1 MTHKQRQIIKHS
13 KELYELI
20 SRFRTWRRYMISH
33 SKYFSTRTKFG
44 KLYIHYNPNLNV
56 HFRSC
61 LSSFQNHIMI
71 NVSYVYLLCIF
82 LWNICEKGE
91 TRCIRRCVFDKAY
104 TNELTRQ
111 MCFGWTLSFNWLI
124 NSFSSWADAKS
135 FFSIL
140 YYVSV
145 KLEASFINTPI
156 IVIVYG
162 SSWRV
167 VFWGIIL
174 IAEI

>member
-1 MTHKQRQIIKHS
+1 M
-13 KELYELI
+13 LI
-20 SRFRTWRRYMISH
+20 SGAVCQVWKNFG
-33 SKYFSTRTKFG
+33 SKYLDLFS
-44 KLYIHYNPNLNV
+44 LYI
-56 HFRSC
+56 F
-61 LSSFQNHIMI
+61 
-71 NVSYVYLLCIF
+71 
-82 LWNICEKGE
+82 WNICEKGE
-91 TRCIRRCVFDKAY
+91 MHWMRRCVFDKAY

-174 IAEI
+174 IAEIEINILWQYYSNYYFDHYNSQCSFTYLVRYKVQ

>member
-1 MTHKQRQIIKHS
+1 M
-13 KELYELI
+13 
-20 SRFRTWRRYMISH
+20 
-33 SKYFSTRTKFG
+33 
-44 KLYIHYNPNLNV
+44 
-56 HFRSC
+56 
-61 LSSFQNHIMI
+61 
-71 NVSYVYLLCIF
+71 
-82 LWNICEKGE
+82 
-91 TRCIRRCVFDKAY
+91 RRCVFDKAY
-104 TNELTRQ
+104 TNKLTRQ

-174 IAEI
+174 IAEIEINIWWQYYSNDIHMTTIIHKVVLLTLLGTRSSRKMRYIQIPMEWFSRPLYQQ

>member
-1 MTHKQRQIIKHS
+1 M
-13 KELYELI
+13 
-20 SRFRTWRRYMISH
+20 
-33 SKYFSTRTKFG
+33 
-44 KLYIHYNPNLNV
+44 
-56 HFRSC
+56 
-61 LSSFQNHIMI
+61 
-71 NVSYVYLLCIF
+71 
-82 LWNICEKGE
+82 
-91 TRCIRRCVFDKAY
+91 RRCVFDKAY
-104 TNELTRQ
+104 TNKLTRQ

-124 NSFSSWADAKS
+124 NSFSSWANAKS

-162 SSWRV
+162 SSRRV

-174 IAEI
+174 IAEIEIKIWCQYYLNYYIYPTTITHNVVLLTLLGTRSSRKMRYIQIPMEWFSRPLYQQ